1 MAGGTPQQ
9 HFVFPHLSRW
19 VRLGD
24 KGIERSPF
32 YTKIGKWKSVGGL
45 PKSQKIKVLRI
56 EPPIVEN
63 DATSGESILHTFLA
77 SQLPYNAKI
86 QLLAETRP
94 K

>member
-1 MAGGTPQQ
+1 M
-9 HFVFPHLSRW
+9 S
-19 VRLGD
+19 D
-24 KGIERSPF
+24 IF
-32 YTKIGKWKSVGGL
+32 YAEIGKWESVGEL

-86 QLLAETRP
+86 KILAQIRQN
-94 K
+94 KKSRKS